1 MQEEIAHCAAGV
13 RWLTYLHAQALTAHR
28 KQQHDMNQQMQN
40 VTLAEPCSS
49 SDTSSISSSRPKQ
62 SADLALG
69 MLHKSKACHPS
80 EQNDYEACSST
91 ATNGM
96 SVIES
101 AQAAATVM
109 QTTHDG
115 HEAHA
120 ASEPEAK
127 GSFPQAAKGTS
138 GRMALH
144 AWQADAVKYATVE
157 QWFHSLVRA
166 HFKGSLKVSL
176 HFDMP
181 NPWLC
186 VQDLVH
192 MRLQLDVPVESDHY
206 PVLSTLWFRSPEGL
220 LKGQANCVMESRQ
233 RHLAYASTSAAY
245 SHPWHGWAY

>member
-28 KQQHDMNQQMQN
+28 KQQHDMNQQMLN

-144 AWQADAVKYATVE
+144 AWQADAVKYATAE
-157 QWFHSLVRA
+157 EWFHSLVRA

-176 HFDMP
+176 HSDMP

-192 MRLQLDVPVESDHY
+192 MLLQLDVPVESDH
-206 PVLSTLWFRSPEGL
+206 
-220 LKGQANCVMESRQ
+220 
-233 RHLAYASTSAAY
+233 
-245 SHPWHGWAY
+245 